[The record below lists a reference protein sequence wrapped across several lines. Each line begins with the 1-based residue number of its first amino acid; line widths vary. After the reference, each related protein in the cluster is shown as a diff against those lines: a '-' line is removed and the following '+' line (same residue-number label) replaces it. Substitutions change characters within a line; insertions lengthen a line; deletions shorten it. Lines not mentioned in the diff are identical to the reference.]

1 MRPPKITVLDA
12 QVPVFSL
19 EKPDMIFRCL
29 GNFLM
34 IPLFRNHRKKKRR
47 AQRPTKK
54 KIESFSPFSLWM
66 VDE

>member
-29 GNFLM
+29 GNYLM

-54 KIESFSPFSLWM
+54 EI
-66 VDE
+66 